1 MPAFRSAVSN
11 KQEED
16 LMRIVFALIILAVLS
31 MNTAM
36 AQDVTSDKGKL
47 SYAVG
52 WDIGQDI
59 QRRGA
64 EFDVE
69 TIIAA
74 IRDSASGKDP
84 QVPSDEM
91 VAMLT
96 ELQQKVRQEQ
106 AAAFQKLAEEN
117 QAKSEEFLNAN
128 LSKNG
133 VVALPSGVQ
142 YRIIDE
148 GEGARPNMD
157 STVKVHYRGSK
168 INGLEF
174 DSSFA
179 RGVPEQFTVNSVL
192 KGWQEVLPLM
202 KTGATWQVF
211 VPPELAFGAR
221 GNPPVG
227 PNEALI
233 FDLKL
238 VEIVE

>member
-1 MPAFRSAVSN
+1 VLPDFPY
-11 KQEED
+11 KQEEY
-16 LMRIVFALIILAVLS
+16 LMRFVFALIILAALLAGPV
-31 MNTAM
+31 M
-36 AQDVTSDKGKL
+36 AQDLTSDKGKL

-52 WDIGQDI
+52 WDIGEDI
-59 QRRGA
+59 KRRGA

-74 IRDSASGKDP
+74 IRDSSAEKDP
-84 QVPSDEM
+84 QVPPEEM
-91 VAMLT
+91 GAMLT

-106 AAAFQKLAEEN
+106 AEAFQKLAEDN
-117 QAKSEEFLNAN
+117 QKAAEEFMAAN

-133 VVALPSGVQ
+133 IVALPSGIQ
-142 YRIIDE
+142 YRVIEE
-148 GEGARPNMD
+148 GEGARPGMD

-168 INGLEF
+168 TDGHEF

-179 RGVPEQFTVNSVL
+179 RGVPEEFTVNTVL

-202 KTGATWQVF
+202 KTGATWQIF

-238 VEIVE
+238 VEIVQ

>member
-1 MPAFRSAVSN
+1 
-11 KQEED
+11 
-16 LMRIVFALIILAVLS
+16 MRFLFALTVLVAL
-31 MNTAM
+31 MAGPAM
-36 AQDVTSDKGKL
+36 AQDLSTDKEKL
-47 SYAVG
+47 SYSVG

-64 EFDVE
+64 DFDVE
-69 TIIAA
+69 TVINA
-74 IRDSASGKDP
+74 IRDVNSGKDP
-84 QVPSDEM
+84 QVPREEM
-91 VAMLT
+91 VALLT
-96 ELQQKVRQEQ
+96 ELQKKVRQEQ
-106 AAAFQKLAEEN
+106 AEAFQKLADEN
-117 QAKSEEFLNAN
+117 QKKSEEFLAEN
-128 LSKNG
+128 KKKTG
-133 VVALPSGVQ
+133 IVELPSGIQ

-148 GEGARPNMD
+148 GSGARPTME

-179 RGVPEQFTVNSVL
+179 RGVPEEFKVNAVL

-227 PNEALI
+227 PNEVLI

-238 VEIVE
+238 VEIVN

>member
-1 MPAFRSAVSN
+1 
-11 KQEED
+11 
-16 LMRIVFALIILAVLS
+16 MRFIFALIILAVL
-31 MNTAM
+31 MAGPAM
-36 AQDVTSDKGKL
+36 AQDLTTDKGKL

-52 WDIGQDI
+52 WDIGEDI
-59 QRRGA
+59 KRRGA

-69 TIIAA
+69 SIIAA
-74 IRDSASGKDP
+74 IRDSSAGSDP
-84 QVPSDEM
+84 QVPAEEM

-106 AAAFQKLAEEN
+106 AEAFQKLAEEN
-117 QAKSEEFLNAN
+117 QQKSEDFMAAN
-128 LSKNG
+128 VSKTG
-133 VVALPSGVQ
+133 IVSLPSGIQ
-142 YRIIDE
+142 YRVIEE
-148 GEGARPNMD
+148 GEGARPGMD

-168 INGLEF
+168 MDSTEF

-179 RGVPEQFTVNSVL
+179 RGVPEEFTVNSVL

-211 VPPELAFGAR
+211 VPPEMAFGAR

-227 PNEALI
+227 PNEALV

-238 VEIVE
+238 VEIVQ

>member
-1 MPAFRSAVSN
+1 
-11 KQEED
+11 
-16 LMRIVFALIILAVLS
+16 MRLIFALSVLAIMTTPV
-31 MNTAM
+31 M
-36 AQDVTSDKGKL
+36 AQDLTTDKGKL

-52 WDIGQDI
+52 WDIGEDI

-74 IRDSASGKDP
+74 IRDSAAKKDP
-84 QVPSDEM
+84 QVPAEEM

-96 ELQQKVRQEQ
+96 ALQQKVRQEQ
-106 AAAFQKLAEEN
+106 AEAFQKLAEEN
-117 QAKSEEFLNAN
+117 QTKSDEFLAAN

-133 VVALPSGVQ
+133 IVALPSGVQ

-148 GEGARPNMD
+148 GDGARPGME

-168 INGLEF
+168 INGHEF

-179 RGVPEQFTVNSVL
+179 RGVPEEFTVNSVL
-192 KGWQEVLPLM
+192 RGWQEVLPLM
-202 KTGATWQVF
+202 KTGSTWQVF

-227 PNEALI
+227 PNEALM

-238 VEIVE
+238 VEIVQ

>member
-1 MPAFRSAVSN
+1 
-11 KQEED
+11 
-16 LMRIVFALIILAVLS
+16 MRFVFALVVLITI
-31 MNTAM
+31 MANPVM
-36 AQDVTSDKGKL
+36 AQDITTDKGKL

-52 WDIGQDI
+52 WDIGEDI
-59 QRRGA
+59 QRRGG

-74 IRDSASGKDP
+74 VRDSAAGKDP
-84 QVPSDEM
+84 QVPSEEM
-91 VAMLT
+91 VALLT

-106 AAAFQKLAEEN
+106 AEAFQKLAADN
-117 QAKSEEFLNAN
+117 QVKSEEFLTAN
-128 LSKNG
+128 KSKNG
-133 VVALPSGVQ
+133 IVALPSGIQ
-142 YRIIDE
+142 YRIIEE
-148 GEGARPNMD
+148 GEGSRPNMD
-157 STVKVHYRGSK
+157 SGVKVHYRGSK
-168 INGLEF
+168 INGHEF

-179 RGVPEQFTVNSVL
+179 RGVPEEFTVDSVL

-238 VEIVE
+238 VEIIQ

>member
-1 MPAFRSAVSN
+1 
-11 KQEED
+11 
-16 LMRIVFALIILAVLS
+16 MRFVLALIVPAVL
-31 MNTAM
+31 MATPAM
-36 AQDVTSDKGKL
+36 AQDLSSEKGKL

-52 WDIGQDI
+52 WDIGEDI
-59 QRRGA
+59 QRRGG

-74 IRDSASGKDP
+74 IRDSGAGKDP
-84 QVPSDEM
+84 QVPPDEM
-91 VAMLT
+91 VALLT
-96 ELQQKVRQEQ
+96 ALQQKVRQEQ
-106 AAAFQKLAEEN
+106 AEAFQKLAAEN
-117 QAKSEEFLNAN
+117 QAKSDEFLASNKA
-128 LSKNG
+128 KNG
-133 VVALPSGVQ
+133 IVALPSGIQ

-148 GEGARPNMD
+148 GDGSRPNMD

-168 INGLEF
+168 LTGLEF

-179 RGVPEQFTVNSVL
+179 RGVPEEFTVNSVL

-238 VEIVE
+238 VEIVQ

>member
-1 MPAFRSAVSN
+1 
-11 KQEED
+11 
-16 LMRIVFALIILAVLS
+16 MRFVCALIVLIAL
-31 MNTAM
+31 MAGPVM
-36 AQDVTSDKGKL
+36 AQDLTSDKGKL

-52 WDIGQDI
+52 WDIGEDI

-69 TIIAA
+69 AIIAA
-74 IRDSASGKDP
+74 IRDSGAGKDP
-84 QVPSDEM
+84 QVPPEEM
-91 VAMLT
+91 VALLT
-96 ELQQKVRQEQ
+96 DLQQRVRQEQ
-106 AAAFQKLAEEN
+106 AEAFQKLAEDN
-117 QAKSEEFLNAN
+117 QRKSEEFLANN

-133 VVALPSGVQ
+133 IVSLPSGIQ
-142 YRIIDE
+142 YRVIEE
-148 GEGARPNMD
+148 GDGSRPGME

-179 RGVPEQFTVNSVL
+179 RGVPEQFMVNSVL
-192 KGWQEVLPLM
+192 RGWQEVLPLM
-202 KTGATWQVF
+202 KTGSTWQIF

-238 VEIVE
+238 VEIVQ

>member
-1 MPAFRSAVSN
+1 M
-11 KQEED
+11 
-16 LMRIVFALIILAVLS
+16 MRLVLALIVLVVL
-31 MNTAM
+31 MAGPVM
-36 AQDVTSDKGKL
+36 AQDVTTEKGKL

-52 WDIGQDI
+52 WDIGEDI
-59 QRRGA
+59 KRRGG

-74 IRDSASGKDP
+74 IRDSGAAKEP
-84 QVPSDEM
+84 QVPAEEM
-91 VAMLT
+91 AAMLT

-106 AAAFQKLAEEN
+106 AEAFQKLAEEN
-117 QAKSEEFLNAN
+117 QVKSEEFLAAN
-128 LSKNG
+128 ISKNG
-133 VVALPSGVQ
+133 IVALPSGIQ
-142 YRIIDE
+142 YRIIEE
-148 GEGARPNMD
+148 GDGARPNMD

-168 INGLEF
+168 TNGHEF

-179 RGVPEQFTVNSVL
+179 RGVPEEFTVNSVL

-202 KTGATWQVF
+202 KTGSTWQVF

-238 VEIVE
+238 VEIIQ